1 MKKKLCS
8 LSLVLVL
15 ALGCTSSASAAF
27 IPDDVDYRELNGQQQ
42 AVKVYTLLPSDD
54 PNELRE
60 EDFEHDGFL
69 YAFSDMTKLEQ
80 TYSEDQPYTETVTVN
95 TSSKN
100 LEKVLEA
107 LEPKIEYDKDGYTG
121 TLYLDHSSIKTEA
134 AGYSS
139 KSYTVTATKNFTGL
153 DRNDVSYIDKT
164 VIKDGRTLTLA
175 NVSWSVESTTLV
187 DDVLLPATYSA
198 VATYSGSASATVA
211 TGYISTA
218 DYTGTISSSGVASI
232 QYTVVFLGSKIALEA
247 SNSFF
252 SGIAANPAAL
262 AGILAACLAI
272 ALLLFFTLFRKN
284 TTVYGTHDESA
295 GYEKC
300 GRVRLSIKKP
310 DLKLDRLKNA
320 PEGNHLA
327 IEVDEKTARKLF
339 GKVITL
345 HLYDREYQH
354 TVGEASGDYW
364 FKLAVED
371 DAADS
376 KSNSQE
382 ESAV

>member
-15 ALGCTSSASAAF
+15 ALGCMSSASAAF

-80 TYSEDQPYTETVTVN
+80 TYSEDQPHTETVTVN

-107 LEPKIEYDKDGYTG
+107 LKPKIEYDKDGYTG

-139 KSYTVTATKNFTGL
+139 KNYTVTATKNYTGL
-153 DRNDVSYIDKT
+153 DRNDTSYIDKT

-187 DDVLLPATYSA
+187 DDVLVPATYCA
-198 VATYSGSASATVA
+198 VATYSGNASTTVA

-218 DYTGTISSSGVASI
+218 DYSGTISSTGIASI
-232 QYTVVFLGSKIALEA
+232 QYTVVFLGTEMTPEVG
-247 SNSFF
+247 FF
-252 SGIAANPAAL
+252 NGIAANPAAL

-284 TTVYGTHDESA
+284 TTVYGTQDESA

-300 GRVRLSIKKP
+300 GRIRLSVKKP

-339 GKVITL
+339 GKVISL

-354 TVGEASGDYW
+354 TVGEVSGDYW

-376 KSNSQE
+376 KLIAQE